1 MRYLAVDGRTHPE
14 YHTLTHGT
22 PLSRCHTLGMGRTRD
37 GNLHSLL
44 SSEDEHPQGDGGKV
58 TGHHRT
64 MHYIS

>member
-14 YHTLTHGT
+14 YHTFTHGT
-22 PLSRCHTLGMGRTRD
+22 PLTRVTRSTRD

-58 TGHHRT
+58 TGRHRT